1 MFSFK
6 QNEIVILPQYYSERS
21 DNKENK
27 QQQQPHLTAL
37 TEIALILLGWV
48 QTILHV
54 EPFPRSM

>member
-6 QNEIVILPQYYSERS
+6 QNETVILPQYYSERS

-37 TEIALILLGWV
+37 TEIALILLG
-48 QTILHV
+48 
-54 EPFPRSM
+54 